1 MNVGI
6 LGVGKLG
13 LVYALSFGRRGV
25 TVYASSYK
33 QEYVESLQQKNIDN
47 ITEPGIA
54 DLLTNSKNITF
65 TIDNHEVIKNCDI
78 MYVMVA
84 TPSLPDGS
92 YDITAVH
99 EIAKDVLDHPDNID
113 NKILIIGST
122 VNPGDTEIIQK
133 IVEPRGVR
141 VVYSPTFAAQG
152 TVLRDIE
159 NPVGLLL
166 GTTDNDTLEKCQAV
180 FFNII
185 PNNTPVYQVH
195 STSAEILKIA
205 LNCYSTMRIN
215 YFNMVGQVLIKSGLD
230 QDIKKANECIS
241 HSDNKKGN
249 LRFGFGYG
257 GPCFPRDNRSFSNYM
272 DKIGMT
278 HHYADLTDQFNQ
290 EHIEFL
296 TQYFLDTN
304 VNDLDFYFPYI
315 SYKPGVKIFEESHQ
329 LDVCR
334 NLLSKGANVFV
345 EPTEFVDPIVQ
356 KELEDMWGAQI
367 QFVAL
372 ADLEKSN
379 HPLYKINL

>member
-1 MNVGI
+1 MNIGI

-13 LVYALSFGRRGV
+13 LVYALSFERRGLNV
-25 TVYASSYK
+25 FASSYK
-33 QEYVESLQQKNIDN
+33 QDYVESLQQKNTDG

-54 DLLTNSKNITF
+54 ELLENSKNITF

-84 TPSLPDGS
+84 TPSLPDHS
-92 YDITAVH
+92 YDITAVKQVVNDIL
-99 EIAKDVLDHPDNID
+99 EHPGTVE
-113 NKILIIGST
+113 NKILIVGST
-122 VNPGDTEIIQK
+122 VNPGDTNDIQK
-133 IVEPRGVR
+133 TLDARGVQ

-159 NPVGLLL
+159 NPAGLLL
-166 GTTDNDTLEKCQAV
+166 GTTDNATFERCKEV

-185 PNNTPVYQVH
+185 PSNTPVYQVH

-215 YFNMVGQVLIKSGLD
+215 YFNMVGQVLINSGLA
-230 QDIKKANECIS
+230 QDITKANECLS

-272 DKIGMT
+272 DKIGMP
-278 HHYADLTDQFNQ
+278 HQYADLTDQFNQ
-290 EHIEFL
+290 EHINFL
-296 TQYFLDTN
+296 TKYFLDSNTE
-304 VNDLDFYFPYI
+304 DQDFYFPYI

-329 LDVCR
+329 LAVCR

-345 EPTEFVDPIVQ
+345 EPTEFVDSEIQ
-356 KELEDMWGAQI
+356 NELEKQWGDQI
-367 QFVAL
+367 QFVKL
-372 ADLEKSN
+372 SDLEKSG